1 MVSVAR
7 LLSAPRHASA
17 LLLASVFALGLA
29 IGAALGP
36 VTATRGGQ
44 TREPLPARTDQADAP
59 SMLRSG
65 HPVEVLRVLDG
76 DTFEARVRLWPG
88 LEITTKVRLR
98 GIDAPEL
105 RARCE
110 EERAKAIAARD
121 ALIAILDQGDVGIS
135 AVALDKYGGRVVADA
150 STRATPDVSAALLN
164 SGLAR
169 NYAGGRRETWCPG

>member
-1 MVSVAR
+1 MISVSR
-7 LLSAPRHASA
+7 LLSVSRHTNV
-17 LLLASVFALGLA
+17 LLLASVVALGLA
-29 IGAALGP
+29 IGAALAP
-36 VTATRGGQ
+36 VTATRGGEV
-44 TREPLPARTDQADAP
+44 REPISARTGEADAP

-121 ALIAILDQGDVGIS
+121 ALQAILNQGDVGIS

-150 STRATPDVSAALLN
+150 STRATSDVSAALLGL
-164 SGLAR
+164 GLAR
-169 NYAGGRRETWCPG
+169 NYAGGRRETWCP